1 MWVEQIWTED
11 QELSLEYVC
20 QVDILNRQLASSLYF
35 QGRFVA
41 RAVNVGVI
49 SI

>member
-1 MWVEQIWTED
+1 MGGADLDRRSGAEFGIC
-11 QELSLEYVC
+11 VC
-20 QVDILNRQLASSLYF
+20 QVDILNRQVASSLYF

-41 RAVNVGVI
+41 GAVNVGVI

>member
-1 MWVEQIWTED
+1 MDVAD
-11 QELSLEYVC
+11 LERRPGVGICVC
-20 QVDILNRQLASSLYF
+20 QVEMLNRLLAISLYF

-41 RAVNVGVI
+41 GAVNMGVI